1 MADEIAIKLAEVEQ
15 RSKSNSHR
23 LDEVEKRQGD
33 LEKLVTSVATL
44 AKEQEHIKEDVT
56 EIKADVKQLT
66 EKPGKRWEAIVEKV
80 IWAVC
85 AAVVGFL
92 LARIGL
98 G

>member
-1 MADEIAIKLAEVEQ
+1 MEDLAVKVAEIDQ
-15 RSKSNSHR
+15 RSRSNGHR

-44 AKEQEHIKEDVT
+44 AKDQEYIQKDVT

-66 EKPGKRWEAIVEKV
+66 EKPGKRWEAIVDKV

-85 AAVVGFL
+85 AAAIGFL